1 MQVFDEQ
8 NQPVVLVTGG
18 TRGIGLGLVQHLL
31 SNGYRVATCGRGQ
44 EGPQLLAGESISSAR
59 WLYYPCD
66 LAQQGGPRRLVAKV
80 LEHFGRIDAL
90 VNNAA
95 VAFEGVLAIADED
108 RIAMM
113 LDINLRGTIL
123 VTKECVR
130 GMLAQ
135 NSGSIIQIASIIAD
149 RGFSGLSAYAA
160 TKAGLLGFTK
170 SLARELGP
178 RNIRVNAVAPG
189 YVETE
194 MSESLSESQRRQIER
209 RTPLGRLGQVEDIV
223 PVIEFLISPA
233 SRFITGQTIVVD
245 GGSSV

>member
-1 MQVFDEQ
+1 MQESAE
-8 NQPVVLVTGG
+8 NSQPVVLVTGG

-31 SNGYRVATCGRGQ
+31 SKGYRVATCGRGKETPEWQ
-44 EGPQLLAGESISSAR
+44 FDAPVSRSQ
-59 WLYYPCD
+59 WFYCPCD
-66 LAQQGGPRRLVAKV
+66 LSKQREPRRLVTEV
-80 LEHFGRIDAL
+80 ISHFGRIDAL

-108 RIAMM
+108 QIALM
-113 LDINLRGTIL
+113 LDVNLRGTIL

-135 NSGSIIQIASIIAD
+135 NSGSIIQVASIIAD
-149 RGFSGLSAYAA
+149 RGFAGLSTYAA

-170 SLARELGP
+170 SLARELGS

-194 MSESLSESQRRQIER
+194 MSESLGDSQRRQIER